1 MKILIALL
9 RMIPKN
15 IPQIT
20 LGIGEGGGGG
30 TLSHIHFHIEKY
42 LFSANHFHIGN
53 RREGRGCNRCG
64 KYLFR
69 GSCWL
74 GVTFSL
80 SFLLFSLSLSLLL
93 SIFTNHIW
101 NRREGA
107 IGGKYLFRGSWLAF
121 SLSLSFFTFTFNFH
135 FHFHIGN
142 RRGERV
148 QLVGNI
154 YLEAAGLLGVTA
166 TVILREGNYF
176 AEYIRPAVGQNTKIH
191 L

>member
-1 MKILIALL
+1 MG
-9 RMIPKN
+9 N
-15 IPQIT
+15 I
-20 LGIGEGGGGG
+20 
-30 TLSHIHFHIEKY
+30 Y
-42 LFSANHFHIGN
+42 LEAAAGWFS
-53 RREGRGCNRCG
+53 
-64 KYLFR
+64 
-69 GSCWL
+69 
-74 GVTFSL
+74 
-80 SFLLFSLSLSLLL
+80 
-93 SIFTNHIW
+93 
-101 NRREGA
+101 
-107 IGGKYLFRGSWLAF
+107 
-121 SLSLSFFTFTFNFH
+121 FH